1 MKKISPITALI
12 IFGLSCPEIVMS
24 SPAQSNGISDNS
36 VSQSQ
41 LEVSQ
46 ESNTS
51 DLSQGDSVQIDDQGW
66 WGTQSKEKKCST
78 LT

>member
-1 MKKISPITALI
+1 MKKITPITALI
-12 IFGLSCPEIVMS
+12 ILGLSYPEMVMS

-41 LEVSQ
+41 LEVVQ

-51 DLSQGDSVQIDDQGW
+51 DLSHGGTVQIDDQGW
-66 WGTQSKEKKCST
+66 WGTQSKEKNA
-78 LT
+78 LH